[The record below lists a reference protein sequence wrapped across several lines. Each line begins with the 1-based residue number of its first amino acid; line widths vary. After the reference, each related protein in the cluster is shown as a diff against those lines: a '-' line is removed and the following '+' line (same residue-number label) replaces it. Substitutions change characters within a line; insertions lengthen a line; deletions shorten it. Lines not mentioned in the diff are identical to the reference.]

1 MVRVV
6 HKEITGRIRL
16 KIIGLKNSR
25 EFGEFLSRELKGVE
39 YIRNFSINLTTGS
52 LLIFHDT
59 DRELSEVIGR
69 VEEICE
75 EFRKKFLSQI
85 TKENQSSENLSL
97 KERLKTKIKDR
108 LPIRIEQKTEDWHL
122 IDWREVVRKLE
133 SDENFGLTSEE
144 VKRRLS
150 RYGPNSIDEGERKS
164 GLELFLSQFKSV
176 PVALLGA
183 ASLVS
188 ILTGGITDALF
199 IIGVILTNA
208 IIGYKTERKTESLIK
223 SLNKIFEHKSEVLRD
238 GESRIVDSEELV
250 PGDIV
255 LLKPG
260 TFINADCRLIESTNL
275 TVDESALTGES
286 LPVSK
291 FVNLCIYN
299 NGDKIPLADRCNMV
313 YRGTFVTGGHGKAI
327 VVATGI
333 ATEIGKIK
341 SLIEIHETPKTSVQ
355 NQLDRLGV
363 KLSIISAIICAAVFA
378 IGMLRGYGF
387 LEMLKSSI
395 SLAVAAVPEGLPTV
409 ATTTFALGMAT
420 MRKRGIL
427 VRELKAM
434 ETLGSI
440 NTICFDKT
448 GTLTLN
454 KMSVAEVFA
463 DTKLYESDGKNL
475 YEVSSI
481 VAIDE
486 NPTLRELMKISILC
500 NDSIM
505 IFDNGRYNIV
515 GTPTE
520 NALLKIAS
528 SISKN
533 PDELRSRYPRIK
545 TFYRAE
551 NRHFMLTIHETE
563 NPEQYLV
570 AIKGAPD
577 KLLEFSNQFMFEG
590 DVRGFTERELVIYS
604 EANERMSSK
613 GLRVLGFCYGI
624 LEKRHKDLMNEL
636 SNENCNCMKIIDSID
651 IVWVGLIGFKD
662 PIRQGVKEL
671 IKRFHDAG
679 IDTIMITG
687 DQVLTAKAIAEELKL
702 AKDGEIKIIETSKLD
717 DGADIAGINVFS
729 RATPT
734 DKLKIVKALQSK
746 GKHVAMTGDGINDGP
761 ALKVSNL
768 GISMGRAG
776 TEVARDV
783 AEIVIE
789 DDDLNK
795 LEFAFAHGR
804 NTYVNIRKS
813 IHYLISTNLSEIF
826 LMFSCIAL
834 NAGQPLSTVQLLWIN
849 LISDIFPG
857 LALSIEPLDWNLMKQ
872 PPRDPKEELL
882 DQRQLIN
889 HFREASVIT
898 LTTLGAYYYGIS
910 RYGIS
915 ANSSSIAFLSLSLS
929 QILHAF
935 NCRSKEKTIFSID
948 TLSNKYL
955 NIAVFGTLLLQLAAS
970 FLPGLRTILGIGS
983 LRLPDFGV
991 ISIASLSSLVLN
1003 DIFKRLGKDQTP
1015 SLPSE

>member
-1 MVRVV
+1 MVKIV
-6 HKEITGRIRL
+6 HKEVIGRLRL
-16 KIIGLKNSR
+16 KVIGLKSSKD
-25 EFGEFLSRELKGVE
+25 FSDFLTTQLSKLDFITE
-39 YIRNFSINLTTGS
+39 FSINLTTGS
-52 LLIFHDT
+52 LLIYYKTEKTID
-59 DRELSEVIGR
+59 EVTR
-69 VEEICE
+69 TVEALTE
-75 EFRKKFLSQI
+75 EFRKKFISLFEKREEQK
-85 TKENQSSENLSL
+85 KESL
-97 KERLKTKIKDR
+97 TIAERIKEKIKDK
-108 LPIRIEQKTEDWHL
+108 LPIKTEQKQEDWHL
-122 IDWREVVRKLE
+122 IDWREVVNKLKT
-133 SDENFGLTSEE
+133 DENFGLSSEE

-150 RYGPNSIDEGERKS
+150 KYGPNSIDEGEKRS
-164 GLELFLSQFKSV
+164 GLAIFFNQFKSI

-188 ILTGGITDALF
+188 IFTGGITDAIF
-199 IIGVILTNA
+199 ILGVILTNA
-208 IIGYKTERKTESLIK
+208 VIGYKTERKTENIIK

-238 GESRIVDSEELV
+238 GEPKTVDSEELV

-260 TFINADCRLIESTNL
+260 TYINADCRLIESTNL

-291 FVNLCIYN
+291 FVNLCIFN
-299 NGDKIPLADRCNMV
+299 NGDNISLADRCNMV
-313 YRGTFVTGGHGKAI
+313 YRGTFVTGGHGKA
-327 VVATGI
+327 VVIATGN

-341 SLIEIHETPKTSVQ
+341 SLIEEHETPKTSVQ

-378 IGMLRGYGF
+378 IGILRGYGL

-420 MRKRGIL
+420 MRKQGIL
-427 VRELKAM
+427 IRELKAI

-440 NTICFDKT
+440 DTICFDKT

-454 KMSVAEVFA
+454 KMSVSEVFA
-463 DTKLYESDGKNL
+463 DTRLYESDGKHLFEFKN
-475 YEVSSI
+475 
-481 VAIDE
+481 AIDIDE
-486 NPTLRELMKISILC
+486 HPTLRELMKVSILC
-500 NDSIM
+500 NDSVM
-505 IFDNGRYNIV
+505 TFDNGRYNIV

-520 NALLKIAS
+520 NALVKLAN
-528 SISKN
+528 SISNN
-533 PDELRSRYPRIK
+533 PDELRRLYPRIK

-551 NRHFMLTIHETE
+551 NRHFMLTIHETD
-563 NPEQYLV
+563 NPDQYLV

-577 KLLEFSNQFMFEG
+577 KLLEFSNQFMYQGEI
-590 DVRGFTERELVIYS
+590 RGFTEREFTIYI

-624 LEKRHKDLMNEL
+624 IEKRHKDLINEL
-636 SNENCNCMKIIDSID
+636 MNENCNCIKIIDSID
-651 IVWVGLIGFKD
+651 IVWLGLIGFKD
-662 PIRQGVKEL
+662 PIREGVKEL
-671 IKRFHDAG
+671 IKRFHNAG

-687 DQVLTAKAIAEELKL
+687 DQVLTAKAIAEELNL

-717 DGADIAGINVFS
+717 NGADIEGINVFS

-734 DKLKIVKALQSK
+734 DKLKIVKALQEK
-746 GKHVAMTGDGINDGP
+746 GKYVAMTGDGINDGP

-783 AEIVIE
+783 AEIVVE

-795 LEFAFAHGR
+795 LELAFAHGR

-826 LMFSCIAL
+826 LMFSCIGL
-834 NAGQPLSTVQLLWIN
+834 NAGQPLTPIQLLWIN
-849 LISDIFPG
+849 LVSDIFPG
-857 LALSIEPLDWNLMKQ
+857 LALSIEPLDPELMKQ

-882 DQRQLIN
+882 DRSQLIN
-889 HFREASVIT
+889 HFKEASVIT
-898 LTTLGAYYYGIS
+898 LSSLGAYFYGIS

-915 ANSSSIAFLSLSLS
+915 ATSGSIAFLTLSLS
-929 QILHAF
+929 QILHSY
-935 NCRSKEKTIFSID
+935 NCKSKEHSIFSSY
-948 TLSNKYL
+948 TFSNKYL
-955 NIAVFGTLLLQLAAS
+955 NLAVGGTLLLQLAAL
-970 FLPGLRTILGIGS
+970 FIPGLRTILGLVP
-983 LRLPDFGV
+983 LRLVDYGV
-991 ISIASLSSLVLN
+991 VSLATVGSFIAN
-1003 DIFKRLGKDQTP
+1003 DALKKINWEKTN
-1015 SLPSE
+1015 